1 MFIYIVFK
9 SEIIRNC
16 VFYKLIMNSSW
27 TLSNRVNKIE
37 AKTPTMFVILQSNCK
52 IRAPMYT
59 YVQFIKEVNYFTT
72 PQDGGFNTIVN
83 MFLCPFM

>member
-9 SEIIRNC
+9 SEIIRSC

-37 AKTPTMFVILQSNCK
+37 AKTTTIFVILQSNCK
-52 IRAPMYT
+52 KRAPMYT
-59 YVQFIKEVNYFTT
+59 CVQFIKEVNYFTT
-72 PQDGGFNTIVN
+72 PLDGGFNSIVN
-83 MFLCPFM
+83 MVPCPFI